1 MPIPLKCDHCG
12 RSLSVS
18 SKLAGKKGKC
28 PKCQG
33 QIRIPNIQT
42 KQTASESVSPAQTKS
57 PADGKVSAQRVSESS
72 RKHAA
77 TQATPAKSV
86 PSRMSSLLDEV
97 GLVQKTGPVCPSC
110 GLSIR
115 PGTVVCTSCGF
126 HLETKKKMTGY
137 DARIERPEFDNL
149 HLQQA
154 VNNMSRETEMDS
166 RREKSAM
173 PWWVLA
179 SFLIGAVILCGA
191 GVVLV
196 DANFGEPAPENTRL
210 GRIQRVP
217 VLVILGTTVG
227 VTGLA
232 LALFAHLNIC
242 VFGFQKKLMHGIG
255 CFFLP
260 LIFSIPYGIKNWTS
274 NKAPV
279 KGLILAIVFISIGA
293 GLIISGGGFDK
304 LNGVL

>member
-1 MPIPLKCDHCG
+1 MPIQFNCTHCNH
-12 RSLSVS
+12 SLSVS
-18 SKLAGKKGKC
+18 SKLAGKRAKC

-33 QIRIPNIQT
+33 QIQIPH
-42 KQTASESVSPAQTKS
+42 K
-57 PADGKVSAQRVSESS
+57 PADG
-72 RKHAA
+72 AA
-77 TQATPAKSV
+77 TRPGTKSKGESAVVAKGQPKRVDKSSGKRSTATAVGGSND
-86 PSRMSSLLDEV
+86 SSLMSSLLDEV